1 MYNQTTPFTPQSLQ
15 LEQYTTP
22 RMSLPTTPYLE
33 PSPQPKL
40 SPMINPTQHPLQVRM
55 YSETPQQPN
64 SSQIINPG
72 QHFGMHVFQPPPRQ
86 DDPYRCNFLGQL
98 AGSYE
103 IQTPSGVDKVSV
115 IVPDLSEIEKP
126 YAIVRRVCADGEAL
140 PDQFIYEEQLC
151 FSLCSVEREVY
162 ALMPKGINMKYSV
175 KWNLKDGGEIIWKR
189 KEVVF
194 SLVSVD
200 SLSCCSRRNSINSL
214 YSTTS
219 TSAVSHPMDTHDR
232 DGIRNLIRPELRQM
246 CSPLSHPVYQPRGTT
261 RVSPNEKS
269 DYPQEDTQVAG
280 SSNFSSSL
288 TESKQLKN
296 ESSRSFES
304 RDVYN
309 QQLVSSILSEEKVFA
324 QIKAE
329 CLRCP
334 SLLKR
339 LVSWASANN
348 SSRPVTRESNRDI
361 SVGRLWVTARSDSS
375 RSASCSG
382 QPANELE
389 EKLQDALD
397 DIKGAYQEIDEKGV
411 WQQPVPQAGEPGLQH
426 RLLRDSRGFWMIQER
441 ISDAEVEESEKWVVC
456 ARELSDERWVDVKN
470 DQREIEVRLLQMV
483 TILEK
488 MKEQHTAVE
497 SADVQK
503 SYVEFLFKT
512 CNQKKLNTK
521 LKKRNLKHNIAN
533 LKVKLDKQY
542 KLSFAVKVATT
553 AEAIVQE
560 LGE

>member
-1 MYNQTTPFTPQSLQ
+1 MYNQATPFTHQPLQ

-40 SPMINPTQHPLQVRM
+40 SPMMNPAQHPLQVRM
-55 YSETPQQPN
+55 YAETSQQS
-64 SSQIINPG
+64 SSQIISSG
-72 QHFGMHVFQPPPRQ
+72 QHLNVFQQPQLR

-103 IQTPSGVDKVSV
+103 IQTPSGVDNLSV
-115 IVPDLSEIEKP
+115 IVPDATAIEKP
-126 YAIVRRVCADGEAL
+126 YAIVRRVCDDGEAL

-151 FSLCSVEREVY
+151 FSLCSTEREVY
-162 ALMPKGINMKYSV
+162 GWLPKGINMKYSV
-175 KWNLKDGGEIIWKR
+175 KWNLKNGGEVTWR
-189 KEVVF
+189 RTKEVVF

-200 SLSCCSRRNSINSL
+200 SLSCCSRRNSINSM

-219 TSAVSHPMDTHDR
+219 TSCVSHTIDTQDQ

-246 CSPLSHPVYQPRGTT
+246 CKPHPVYESRGTT

-269 DYPQEDTQVAG
+269 DYTQEDTRAVRSNHFASTVMEKNQFVDGSYESGELHSQQVVA
-280 SSNFSSSL
+280 
-288 TESKQLKN
+288 SKLC
-296 ESSRSFES
+296 
-304 RDVYN
+304 
-309 QQLVSSILSEEKVFA
+309 EEKMFA
-324 QIKAE
+324 QIKTE

-339 LVSWASANN
+339 LISWASAN
-348 SSRPVTRESNRDI
+348 SSSQPITPEFNEGI
-361 SVGRLWVTARSDSS
+361 SVGRLWVTAK
-375 RSASCSG
+375 SG
-382 QPANELE
+382 LPGHELE

-397 DIKGAYQEIDEKGV
+397 DIKGAYQEVGETGI
-411 WQQPVPQAGEPGLQH
+411 WQQPIPQSGEPGLQH
-426 RLLRDSRGFWMIQER
+426 RLLRDCQGFWMIQER
-441 ISDAEVEESEKWVVC
+441 IIEEGEGGEKWVTC
-456 ARELSDERWVDVKN
+456 ARELSDERWVDLKN
-470 DQREIEVRLLQMV
+470 DHTEIEVRRVQMV
-483 TILEK
+483 TILER
-488 MKEQHTAVE
+488 MMEEQTAVE

-542 KLSFAVKVATT
+542 ALSFAVKVATT
-553 AEAIVQE
+553 AEALVQE